1 MKARRT
7 KFFFELLNGSPLIL
21 WLQTRSAPL
30 RVTLT
35 QIPSHSKSIMT
46 TKEIA
51 DRLVA
56 LCREAKY
63 EQAQKELYADN
74 CVSKE
79 PYATPAFAQETR
91 GLPAIIE
98 KGRKFVA
105 MIEQVHSTSVSE
117 PIVAGSSFACVM
129 RLDVTMKGQG
139 RMDMSELCVYDVKD
153 GKVVSEE
160 FHM

>member
-1 MKARRT
+1 
-7 KFFFELLNGSPLIL
+7 
-21 WLQTRSAPL
+21 
-30 RVTLT
+30 
-35 QIPSHSKSIMT
+35 MT
-46 TKEIA
+46 TKAIA